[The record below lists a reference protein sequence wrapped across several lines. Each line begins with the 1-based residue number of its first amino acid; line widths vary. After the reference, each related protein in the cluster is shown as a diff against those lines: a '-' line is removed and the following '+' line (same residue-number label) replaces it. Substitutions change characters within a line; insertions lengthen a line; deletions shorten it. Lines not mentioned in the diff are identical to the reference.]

1 MPEFHHQPV
10 LSDELIA
17 LLDPKPGGVYLDA
30 TLGGAGHAI
39 RILERSG
46 PDGILIGIDRDPE
59 AVEFSRKRLAP
70 FGERAIVVRGN
81 LRDVR
86 SILASV
92 GFERIDGAIADLGVS
107 SHQLDSPRG
116 FSFLRDENLDMRM
129 SALEE
134 DTPTA
139 AQIVNT
145 YPEEE
150 LANIIYRYGEERFS
164 RRIARAIVERRREKP
179 IETTGE
185 LAGIVTEAIPPGRRP
200 RDIHPATR
208 SFMALRI
215 YLNRELES
223 LETGLPEMVDVL
235 KQGARVCIV
244 SFHSLEDRIV
254 KNTFRRLSGRCECP
268 PRMPECR
275 CGAKR
280 VLKVLTAKPITPSAR
295 ELECNPR
302 SRSSRLR
309 CAERI
314 AP

>member
-1 MPEFHHQPV
+1 MPEFHQPV
-10 LSDELIA
+10 LTDELIS

-30 TLGGAGHAI
+30 TLGGAGHASQ
-39 RILERSG
+39 ILERSG
-46 PDGILIGIDRDPE
+46 PGGILIGVDRDPE
-59 AVEFSRKRLAP
+59 AIEFSRKRLEP
-70 FGERAIVVRGN
+70 FGERAVLVRGN
-81 LRDVR
+81 FRDVR
-86 SILASV
+86 SILRAV
-92 GFERIDGAIADLGVS
+92 GVERVDGAIADLGVS

-116 FSFLRDENLDMRM
+116 FSFQRDEFLDMRM

-139 AQIVNT
+139 AHIVNT
-145 YPEEE
+145 YPEEQ
-150 LANIIYRYGEERFS
+150 LANIIYRYGEERYS

-179 IETTGE
+179 IQTTGE
-185 LAGIVTEAIPPGRRP
+185 LASIVAEAIPPSKRP
-200 RDIHPATR
+200 RNIHPATR
-208 SFMALRI
+208 SFMAIRVCA
-215 YLNRELES
+215 NRELEA
-223 LETGLPEMVDVL
+223 LEVGLPEIVDVL

-280 VLKVLTAKPITPSAR
+280 VLKVLTARPITPSAR
-295 ELECNPR
+295 EIECNPR